1 LLHPMSSCV
10 RRLRSYRPSLSVFGP
25 LVAPSSAPGEA
36 SPPRREAKRQMGNGL
51 DASDSGRS
59 RGRDRTVKIDALQ
72 SVVAEANPALTDAT
86 YAAQAVR

>member
-1 LLHPMSSCV
+1 
-10 RRLRSYRPSLSVFGP
+10 
-25 LVAPSSAPGEA
+25 
-36 SPPRREAKRQMGNGL
+36 MGNGL